1 MSIPLFFA
9 DLLVLPRH
17 PLQHVANHSWLPTLS
32 LPGRENP
39 PSSSSTATPSG
50 IPATTNVDGDTP
62 GTTQTAIPS
71 STDEDEGTP
80 LTTASSS
87 TPSTDEQDDQDPI
100 PETSEDSQDPS
111 PLRLAKRQTTTPPA
125 AAIQDLTSQVK
136 GGSTELSY
144 TSTPIPASP
153 YNRTDGFELSLMV
166 DPGAETALVA
176 CGDGNVYLAGVD
188 SLADMTFCTELFEN
202 YRDLLVGDGSGRILH
217 YYNNTMGR
225 VGASR
230 LRVSDGFELPAL
242 AVPVVMVAFEGEHEG
257 GGGTGTVDSD
267 SSNNNSTATV
277 GRRQEQ
283 QDQAGD
289 DGFRFYAV
297 DPAMELSYPAVC
309 TYADGS
315 MPRLFLVRDPVD
327 GLAVLATAAV
337 EHSITGGKVQD
348 CFLMPVVEGKYD
360 EDKGGYAGYGKTNET
375 SFEYDA

>member
-1 MSIPLFFA
+1 MFGGT
-9 DLLVLPRH
+9 LLTICGSLI
-17 PLQHVANHSWLPTLS
+17 LS

-39 PSSSSTATPSG
+39 QSSSSTATPST
-50 IPATTNVDGDTP
+50 IPATTDVDDGTTA
-62 GTTQTAIPS
+62 TTQTATPTNS
-71 STDEDEGTP
+71 DEDDGNTM
-80 LTTASSS
+80 TTSSSSSSS
-87 TPSTDEQDDQDPI
+87 TTTTTPTDEQDDQDEPANDNNG
-100 PETSEDSQDPS
+100 SEEEPFT
-111 PLRLAKRQTTTPPA
+111 PRLSKRQTA
-125 AAIQDLTSQVK
+125 LVQDLTSQVK
-136 GGSTELSY
+136 GGSSELSY
-144 TSTPIPASP
+144 TSTPVPANP

-188 SLADMTFCTELFEN
+188 SLAEMTFCTELFEN
-202 YRDLLVGDGSGRILH
+202 YKDLLVGDGSGRILH
-217 YYNNTMGR
+217 YYNNTMAK

-242 AVPVVMVAFEGEHEG
+242 AVPVVMVAFEGEYEEG
-257 GGGTGTVDSD
+257 GGGGGGGGAAGGNGTVGGG
-267 SSNNNSTATV
+267 NSTVAV
-277 GRRQEQ
+277 GRRQEEQQQQ
-283 QDQAGD
+283 QDEGGD

-309 TYADGS
+309 TYTDGS
-315 MPRLFLVRDPVD
+315 MPRVFLVRDPVD

-375 SFEYDA
+375 TFEYDDA